1 MKSMI
6 RTMAGVLL
14 LLHAGA
20 MYAQAQTRERPER
33 AARSSHDN
41 FYWLGEINK
50 TSTVMVTEQGI
61 VPKALAATIARGVAH
76 VIEDGKKPGA
86 PRPGDY
92 LQYEPLII
100 AYAGPDATRMHSGR
114 SRQDILATT
123 RRAMLRERVLD
134 LADAMDAARGKL
146 LDLAG
151 KNLNTIVP
159 AYTNGVQAQPTT
171 YAHYLGAFAAA
182 FERDAE
188 RLRQAYARLN
198 LCPLG
203 AAALGTSSFAVNRP
217 RLAELLGFDGVV
229 QNSYDAAQLS
239 TIDIGAE
246 LVSLAGNSALTI
258 GAFVQDIHT
267 QYHQTS
273 PWLLLQEGE
282 LTGTS
287 SIMPQKRNPYG
298 LNTLRLQA
306 SAVVGAATTYMIEAH
321 NVPPGMPDYK
331 REQSQKTVED
341 AVLMFRQLGQL
352 LDSLVVNAP
361 RALAEVNADYSTTTE
376 LADVLQREA
385 DVPFRIGHHFASE
398 LVNFCRGNGLK
409 PAEIRFR
416 DVVRIYAE
424 AGALYGQAGAKFPLT
439 EKRFRESL
447 SPEGMIAASKGL
459 GGPQLSEV
467 QRMLAEAN
475 RQLAGDGG
483 WTRAARKRQT
493 DSQANLDKAFSEL
506 MASQ

>member
-1 MKSMI
+1 
-6 RTMAGVLL
+6 
-14 LLHAGA
+14 
-20 MYAQAQTRERPER
+20 
-33 AARSSHDN
+33 
-41 FYWLGEINK
+41 
-50 TSTVMVTEQGI
+50 MVTKQGI

-217 RLAELLGFDGVV
+217 RLAELLGFDGAV
-229 QNSYDAAQLS
+229 QNSYDAAQVS
-239 TIDIGAE
+239 TIGIGGEVAALPGHSAPTIAA
-246 LVSLAGNSALTI
+246 LVPEISTY
-258 GAFVQDIHT
+258 DT
-267 QYHQTS
+267 PTS
-273 PWLLLQEGE
+273 PW
-282 LTGTS
+282 
-287 SIMPQKRNPYG
+287 P
-298 LNTLRLQA
+298 
-306 SAVVGAATTYMIEAH
+306 
-321 NVPPGMPDYK
+321 
-331 REQSQKTVED
+331 
-341 AVLMFRQLGQL
+341 
-352 LDSLVVNAP
+352 
-361 RALAEVNADYSTTTE
+361 
-376 LADVLQREA
+376 
-385 DVPFRIGHHFASE
+385 
-398 LVNFCRGNGLK
+398 
-409 PAEIRFR
+409 
-416 DVVRIYAE
+416 
-424 AGALYGQAGAKFPLT
+424 
-439 EKRFRESL
+439 
-447 SPEGMIAASKGL
+447 
-459 GGPQLSEV
+459 
-467 QRMLAEAN
+467 
-475 RQLAGDGG
+475 
-483 WTRAARKRQT
+483 
-493 DSQANLDKAFSEL
+493 
-506 MASQ
+506 